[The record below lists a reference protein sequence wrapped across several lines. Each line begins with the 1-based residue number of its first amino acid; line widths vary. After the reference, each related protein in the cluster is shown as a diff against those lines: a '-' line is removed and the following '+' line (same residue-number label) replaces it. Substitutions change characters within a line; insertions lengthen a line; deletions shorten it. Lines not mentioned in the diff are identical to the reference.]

1 MSIRAINWAF
11 GAIASTD
18 LKPSAALTLLA
29 LAHCHNQETG
39 RCDPSL
45 ATISKKT
52 SLDERSV
59 RRGLRELEE
68 LKLIATIHRTIRTG
82 LGKRNLRNRYTLKSG
97 DRMSCGMG
105 TECPGKGKY
114 RQPSAFHDLAMSIED
129 PETEDMI
136 HISDAQTGGW
146 EQQ

>member
-1 MSIRAINWAF
+1 MSISAINWAF
-11 GAIASTD
+11 EAIGSSN

-45 ATISKKT
+45 ATISQKA

-68 LKLIATIHRTIRTG
+68 LKLIATVHRTIRTG
-82 LGKRNLRNRYTLKSG
+82 RGKRNLRNRYTLRGG
-97 DRMSCGMG
+97 DRMSGGVG
-105 TECPGKGKY
+105 TQCPGKGKY
-114 RQPSAFHDLAMSIED
+114 RPPSAFHDLAMSIED
-129 PETEDMI
+129 PITEDMI
-136 HISDAQTGGW
+136 HEHQRG
-146 EQQ
+146 QRQ